1 LFERERIM
9 LAKTEVTRG
18 VVGRYGETYAYSCG
32 RLNVRWKRYSLLYK
46 VFDRTRSQRKQHRLK
61 LRLKVHCDS
70 LIFYRWN
77 QYMSSMSTLDSIL
90 FVAQA
95 VGEAPLL
102 VVQAQ

>member
-18 VVGRYGETYAYSCG
+18 VVGRYVETYAYSCG

-70 LIFYRWN
+70 LIFQR
-77 QYMSSMSTLDSIL
+77 SADSRRSAEHPQ
-90 FVAQA
+90 VCEWQA
-95 VGEAPLL
+95 AVRHRPL
-102 VVQAQ
+102 